1 MMRSPLK
8 SKKSSFIPQYW
19 TRTITTSVMSGF
31 LLRTLVSNLKSMSN
45 VYISTIRLYCNQI
58 FFKPRSW
65 QKSWPGR
72 ALDKC
77 PGQSGRP
84 QGWQGCRGLPTRA
97 QRSTIPG
104 EISDQRLT
112 TPSSK
117 GSLALLAYS
126 SMKPPPIRCYCY
138 AIRLQSSWLY
148 PHWSTISWAE
158 TTVTSVFIRSWL
170 PIFNWVS
177 AFYLCPWCCWQIS
190 TTATKLWESAT
201 LDHNHSA
208 LLINKGSDDLA

>member
-84 QGWQGCRGLPTRA
+84 QGWQGCRVARVAGRQKVA
-97 QRSTIPG
+97 
-104 EISDQRLT
+104 
-112 TPSSK
+112 TPSGSRGGK
-117 GSLALLAYS
+117 NCSGSLIGAMTHDYDGNRS
-126 SMKPPPIRCYCY
+126 
-138 AIRLQSSWLY
+138 
-148 PHWSTISWAE
+148 HAE
-158 TTVTSVFIRSWL
+158 SVKGLIPLNVSVL
-170 PIFNWVS
+170 P
-177 AFYLCPWCCWQIS
+177 
-190 TTATKLWESAT
+190 
-201 LDHNHSA
+201 
-208 LLINKGSDDLA
+208 